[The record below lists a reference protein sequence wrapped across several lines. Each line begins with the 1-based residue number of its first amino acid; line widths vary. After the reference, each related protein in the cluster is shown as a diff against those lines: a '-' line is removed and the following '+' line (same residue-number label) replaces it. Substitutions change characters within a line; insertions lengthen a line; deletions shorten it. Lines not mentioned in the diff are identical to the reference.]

1 MSADVTDPR
10 AGHRDGVRD
19 GDEAAWLR
27 RDAEKISGTLP
38 PLLVEAHRL
47 ALSLA
52 PGVHGRR
59 RAGPGE
65 SFWQYRP
72 AHPGDTLGSI
82 DWRRSARSDRLYVR
96 ELEWE
101 AAETVLLWCDRS
113 AAMDYTSAGTPRSK
127 VERAKLLTLAL
138 SVLLSRGGERFGLI
152 GTAAER
158 PLTGERQLMRIS
170 AHLTAE
176 AAEATGATG
185 TAGRADY
192 GAPPAI
198 AQRRVGKIVFMSD
211 FMGPRADVLP
221 RLAEAAGR
229 GISGVMLQ
237 ILDPAEEE
245 FPFAGR
251 TRFESMAREIRHE
264 TDQAR
269 TLREAYI
276 MRLAERRDELAAIAR
291 NSGWQLILHRTDE
304 SPRKALLA
312 LHGALGGV

>member
-1 MSADVTDPR
+1 MSVQSANP
-10 AGHRDGVRD
+10 RD
-19 GDEAAWLR
+19 GDKAAWLR
-27 RDAEKISGTLP
+27 RDAEKISGSLP

-72 AHPGDTLGSI
+72 AHPGDTLGAI

-113 AAMDYTSAGTPRSK
+113 SAMDYRSAGVPRNK
-127 VERAKLLTLAL
+127 IERAKLLTLAL
-138 SVLLSRGGERFGLI
+138 GVLLARGGERFGLI

-158 PLTGERQLMRIS
+158 PLTGERQLMRIA
-170 AHLTAE
+170 AHLSAE
-176 AAEATGATG
+176 ED
-185 TAGRADY
+185 RRSDY

-198 AQRRVGKIVFMSD
+198 SQRRVGKIVFMSD

-251 TRFESMAREIRHE
+251 TRFESMGREIRHE

-269 TLREAYI
+269 TLRNAYI
-276 MRLAERRDELAAIAR
+276 ARLAERRDELAAIAR
-291 NSGWQLILHRTDE
+291 RSGWQLILHRTDE

-312 LHGALGGV
+312 LHGALGGF

>member
-1 MSADVTDPR
+1 MSVKADRTG
-10 AGHRDGVRD
+10 AG
-19 GDEAAWLR
+19 WLR
-27 RDAEKISGTLP
+27 RDAERISGSLP

-47 ALSLA
+47 VMTLA

-72 AHPGDTLGSI
+72 AHPGDTLGAI

-101 AAETVLLWCDRS
+101 AAETVLVWCDRS
-113 AAMDYTSAGTPRSK
+113 AAMSYRSAA
-127 VERAKLLTLAL
+127 VERTKADRAKLLSLAL

-152 GTAAER
+152 GTEAER
-158 PLTGERQLMRIS
+158 PLTGETQLMRIS
-170 AHLTAE
+170 AELSAE
-176 AAEATGATG
+176 PRET
-185 TAGRADY
+185 ADY

-198 AQRRVGKIVFMSD
+198 SLRRVGKILFLSD

-221 RLAEAAGR
+221 RLREAAGR
-229 GISGVMLQ
+229 GVSGAMLQ
-237 ILDPAEEE
+237 ILDPAEEA

-264 TDQAR
+264 TDQAA
-269 TLREAYI
+269 TLRKAYLS
-276 MRLAERRDELAAIAR
+276 RLAERRDEMAEIAR
-291 NSGWQLILHRTDE
+291 RSGWHLILHRTDE
-304 SPRKALLA
+304 SPRKALLELYRA
-312 LHGALGGV
+312 MGGQ